1 MASVNWF
8 EDGVSSWVLAIWIR
22 FDEGLRL
29 ETSPL
34 DSLYG
39 VQLQY
44 KLSWVKPNYFC
55 NIPPL
60 RRIETYY
67 LSFNVSMN
75 WDQVSSGG
83 RGAVSILL
91 AIMVRILYFKGY
103 SALTYI
109 THPWAQLFALSSA
122 SQSSV
127 LFDISFQI
135 AKISQCFALG
145 INLHYNGSCL
155 ILLVH
160 RLSETSKFLFLL
172 QVLPGKSFCHSCSL
186 IFLYAGQF
194 MVSISCTETATE
206 QTATSQ
212 QGTGSESPERTCNSE
227 NTEKAL
233 KGEIHGLK
241 RSWTYS
247 PSVKIRVVW
256 WEPSKRNTLQLST
269 SN

>member
-55 NIPPL
+55 NIPPPL

-67 LSFNVSMN
+67 FSFNVSMN
-75 WDQVSSGG
+75 WDQVSWGG
-83 RGAVSILL
+83 GAVSILL

-122 SQSSV
+122 SRSSV

-145 INLHYNGSCL
+145 INLHYNIASPSPFRDIKMFIPSSGTTWEVFLS
-155 ILLVH
+155 LV
-160 RLSETSKFLFLL
+160 FADFF
-172 QVLPGKSFCHSCSL
+172 VC
-186 IFLYAGQF
+186 
-194 MVSISCTETATE
+194 
-206 QTATSQ
+206 
-212 QGTGSESPERTCNSE
+212 GT
-227 NTEKAL
+227 
-233 KGEIHGLK
+233 IHGLYFLYWDCNGK
-241 RSWTYS
+241 NRNFSTGNW
-247 PSVKIRVVW
+247 IRVTW
-256 WEPSKRNTLQLST
+256 KNLQFWKHRESSQRRNTWFEEIMDIFAVC
-269 SN
+269 

>member
-55 NIPPL
+55 NISPPPPL

-67 LSFNVSMN
+67 FLFNVSMN

-91 AIMVRILYFKGY
+91 AIMIRILYFKGY
-103 SALTYI
+103 SVLTYI
-109 THPWAQLFALSSA
+109 THPWAQLFALSVI
-122 SQSSV
+122 SV
-127 LFDISFQI
+127 VRHFISNCENLAMLRSGYKPAFQW
-135 AKISQCFALG
+135 
-145 INLHYNGSCL
+145 
-155 ILLVH
+155 LLVNIA
-160 RLSETSKFLFLL
+160 RPPPFRDIKMFIPSSGTTREVFLSLVFADFF
-172 QVLPGKSFCHSCSL
+172 VC
-186 IFLYAGQF
+186 
-194 MVSISCTETATE
+194 
-206 QTATSQ
+206 
-212 QGTGSESPERTCNSE
+212 GT
-227 NTEKAL
+227 
-233 KGEIHGLK
+233 IHGLHFLYWDRNGK
-241 RSWTYS
+241 NRNFSTGNW
-247 PSVKIRVVW
+247 IRVTW
-256 WEPSKRNTLQLST
+256 KNLQFWKHRESSQRRNTWFEEIMDIFAVC
-269 SN
+269 

>member
-39 VQLQY
+39 VQLQN
-44 KLSWVKPNYFC
+44 KLSWVKS
-55 NIPPL
+55 I
-60 RRIETYY
+60 
-67 LSFNVSMN
+67 SFNVYMN
-75 WDQVSSGG
+75 WDQVSSG
-83 RGAVSILL
+83 GAVSILL

-135 AKISQCFALG
+135 AKIS
-145 INLHYNGSCL
+145 
-155 ILLVH
+155 
-160 RLSETSKFLFLL
+160 
-172 QVLPGKSFCHSCSL
+172 
-186 IFLYAGQF
+186 
-194 MVSISCTETATE
+194 
-206 QTATSQ
+206 
-212 QGTGSESPERTCNSE
+212 
-227 NTEKAL
+227 
-233 KGEIHGLK
+233 
-241 RSWTYS
+241 
-247 PSVKIRVVW
+247 
-256 WEPSKRNTLQLST
+256 
-269 SN
+269 

>member
-55 NIPPL
+55 NIPPPL

-67 LSFNVSMN
+67 FSSNVSMN
-75 WDQVSSGG
+75 WDQVPSGG

-122 SQSSV
+122 SRSSV

-145 INLHYNGSCL
+145 INLHYNIASPSPFRDIKMFIPSSGTTWEVFLS
-155 ILLVH
+155 LV
-160 RLSETSKFLFLL
+160 FADFF
-172 QVLPGKSFCHSCSL
+172 VC
-186 IFLYAGQF
+186 
-194 MVSISCTETATE
+194 
-206 QTATSQ
+206 
-212 QGTGSESPERTCNSE
+212 GT
-227 NTEKAL
+227 
-233 KGEIHGLK
+233 IHGLHFLYWD
-241 RSWTYS
+241 RNGTNRNFSTGNW
-247 PSVKIRVVW
+247 IRVTW
-256 WEPSKRNTLQLST
+256 KNLQFWKHRESSQRRNTWFEEIMDIFAVC
-269 SN
+269 

>member
-8 EDGVSSWVLAIWIR
+8 EDGVSSWMLAIWIR

-55 NIPPL
+55 NIPPPV

-67 LSFNVSMN
+67 FSFNVSMN

-127 LFDISFQI
+127 LFVISFQI
-135 AKISQCFALG
+135 AKISQCFALD
-145 INLHYNGSCL
+145 INLHFNGSWL
-155 ILLVH
+155 ILLDH
-160 RLSETSKFLFLL
+160 RLSSSNIKMFIPSSGTTREVFL
-172 QVLPGKSFCHSCSL
+172 SL
-186 IFLYAGQF
+186 VFADF
-194 MVSISCTETATE
+194 FVC
-206 QTATSQ
+206 
-212 QGTGSESPERTCNSE
+212 GT
-227 NTEKAL
+227 
-233 KGEIHGLK
+233 IHGLHFLYWDRNGK
-241 RSWTYS
+241 NRNFSTGNW
-247 PSVKIRVVW
+247 IRVTW
-256 WEPSKRNTLQLST
+256 KNLQFWKHRESSQRRNTWFEEIVDIFAVC
-269 SN
+269 

>member
-29 ETSPL
+29 ETSPW

-55 NIPPL
+55 NIPPPPL

-67 LSFNVSMN
+67 FSSNVSMN
-75 WDQVSSGG
+75 WDQVPSGG

-109 THPWAQLFALSSA
+109 THPWSQLFALSVI
-122 SQSSV
+122 SV
-127 LFDISFQI
+127 VRHFISNCENLAMLRSGYKPAFQW
-135 AKISQCFALG
+135 
-145 INLHYNGSCL
+145 
-155 ILLVH
+155 LLVKIA
-160 RLSETSKFLFLL
+160 RPPPFRDIKMFIPSSGTTWEVFLSLVFADFF
-172 QVLPGKSFCHSCSL
+172 VC
-186 IFLYAGQF
+186 
-194 MVSISCTETATE
+194 
-206 QTATSQ
+206 
-212 QGTGSESPERTCNSE
+212 GT
-227 NTEKAL
+227 
-233 KGEIHGLK
+233 IHGLHFLYWDCNGK
-241 RSWTYS
+241 NRNFSTGNW
-247 PSVKIRVVW
+247 IRVTW
-256 WEPSKRNTLQLST
+256 KNLQFWKHRESSQRRNTWFEEIMDIFAVC
-269 SN
+269 